1 MRAVRATVA
10 IVATGIAAF
19 AAFQLARVDT
29 MFGSSEGPDRA
40 MGMAEVAIS
49 APASERLALA
59 REALAARPIDGRA
72 YRVVA
77 LAEDNPRLLSVA
89 NMRWPR
95 DPMTLAALT
104 DRALAAGDIAGGLT
118 HFDALLRIAPGLR
131 AEMLPLLMPH
141 LHDARVRDA
150 LVDRLAQDPPWR
162 ISLLA
167 ALREDTAPAAD
178 ADALLA
184 ALAKRAPPD
193 EDTVRTRI
201 AVLDRAGHYAE
212 ARRAWLATVVPAH
225 ADTTFVFDGTFDQSD
240 LQGGYGWRIDDV
252 PGVVVE
258 YASDARKD
266 RGAALSLEF
275 ADRAVSSTGVRQMLA
290 LPPGRYRL
298 QSAALDQVASE
309 RPFEWR
315 IACREGAPIARLPL
329 ERTGAWATQSMD
341 FEVPPDCAGQSLVLA
356 NAARSLA
363 EKRMRGRLLV
373 DDVRIILGP

>member
-59 REALAARPIDGRA
+59 REALAARPVDGRA

-77 LAEDNPRLLSVA
+77 LAEANPRLLSVA

-104 DRALAAGDIAGGLT
+104 DRALATGDIAGGLT

-184 ALAKRAPPD
+184 ALAKRATPD

-225 ADTTFVFDGTFDQSD
+225 ADTTLVFDGSFDQPD
-240 LQGGYGWRIDDV
+240 VQGGYGWRIDDV

-258 YASDARKD
+258 YASDARQD

-298 QSAALDQVASE
+298 QSSALDQVASE

-315 IACREGAPIARLPL
+315 IACREGASIARLPL

-341 FEVPPDCAGQSLVLA
+341 FEVPPDCAGQALVLA

-373 DDVRIILGP
+373 DDVRIILAP